1 LKTLEPLKK
10 LEEDV
15 ENYIFELNQTKKLME
30 ENDIRLKKEI
40 ERLNKE
46 NILLENKIK
55 QINEYKTKSE
65 LELKSKD

>member
-1 LKTLEPLKK
+1 MKTLEPLKK